1 MKLYPLR
8 LKFLM
13 ALQLG
18 AGKLN
23 LKKKHKNRKNILMK
37 EIDLRSDTVT
47 RPTPGMLEAIMSAR
61 VGDDVYKED
70 PTVNE
75 LEEKLAQM
83 FGKDEALFFPT
94 GSMANQAAIKL
105 HTQPAEQLICDKW
118 AHVYNYEGGG
128 VSFNSGVSCK
138 LVDGDRGMIT
148 AEQVEEN
155 INPPDFYH
163 SPLTSLV
170 CLENT
175 TNKGGGACYDFEE
188 FRKIRKVCD
197 QYGLGLHLD
206 GARLFNAL
214 VAKNEEPKEY
224 GKIFDTISVCL
235 SKGLGTPMG
244 TVLIGDKEIMKN
256 AIRVRKVLGG
266 GMRQVGFMA
275 AAGIYA
281 LENNVDRLEE
291 DHKRASEIGAVLKT
305 QSYIKEVEPVETN
318 IIIFYLKDPS
328 DEKSFMEQLHQE
340 NIRISNMGQGKLRI
354 VTHLDYT
361 QEMHQRFLEV
371 VKSIKL

>member
-1 MKLYPLR
+1 
-8 LKFLM
+8 
-13 ALQLG
+13 
-18 AGKLN
+18 
-23 LKKKHKNRKNILMK
+23 MK

-47 RPTPGMLEAIMSAR
+47 RPTTGMLQAIMSAK

-75 LEEKLAQM
+75 LEEKLAKM
-83 FGKDEALFFPT
+83 FGKYEALFFPT

-128 VSFNSGVSCK
+128 ASFNSGVSCK
-138 LVDGDRGMIT
+138 LIDGERGMIT
-148 AEQVEEN
+148 AQQVEEN

-188 FRKIRKVCD
+188 IKKIRKVCNSH
-197 QYGLGLHLD
+197 GLGLHLD

-214 VAKNEEPKEY
+214 VATGRDARDY
-224 GKIFDTISVCL
+224 GKIFDTISICL

-244 TVLIGDKEIMKN
+244 SVLIGDKKIMEN

-281 LENNVDRLEE
+281 LDNHVERLAE
-291 DHKRASEIGAVLKT
+291 DHKRAREIGEKLHE
-305 QSYIKEVEPVETN
+305 QSYVGEVEPVETN
-318 IIIFYLKDPS
+318 IIIFYLKDAS
-328 DEKSFMEQLHQE
+328 NEEKFMKKLQKE

-361 QEMHQRFLEV
+361 EEMHQKFLETIHD
-371 VKSIKL
+371 IKL

>member
-1 MKLYPLR
+1 
-8 LKFLM
+8 
-13 ALQLG
+13 
-18 AGKLN
+18 
-23 LKKKHKNRKNILMK
+23 MK

-47 RPTPGMLEAIMSAR
+47 KPTEGMMQAIINAE

-75 LEEKLAQM
+75 LERKLADM
-83 FGKDEALFFPT
+83 FGMDEALFFPT

-105 HTQPAEQLICDKW
+105 HTQPADQLICDKW

-138 LVDGDRGMIT
+138 LVDGHRGMIT
-148 AEQVEEN
+148 AEQVVEN

-163 SPLTSLV
+163 SPLTTLV

-188 FRKIRKVCD
+188 IKKIRKVCD
-197 QYGLGLHLD
+197 EHDLGLHLD

-214 VAKNEEPKEY
+214 VATKEDPKEY

-235 SKGLGTPMG
+235 SKGLGTPLG
-244 TVLIGDKEIMKN
+244 TVLLGNKEVMKN
-256 AIRVRKVLGG
+256 AMRVRKVLGG
-266 GMRQVGFMA
+266 GMRQIGFMA

-281 LENNVDRLEE
+281 LDNHVERLAE
-291 DHKRASEIGAVLKT
+291 DNKRASEIGEVLKE
-305 QSYIKEVEPVETN
+305 QSYIGEVEPVETN
-318 IIIFYLKDPS
+318 IVIFYLKNLS
-328 DEKSFMEQLHQE
+328 DEAAFIEALKKE
-340 NIRISNMGQGKLRI
+340 NIRISNMGQGKLRV
-354 VTHLDYT
+354 VTHLDYSE
-361 QEMHQRFLEV
+361 EMHQRFLEV
-371 VKSIKL
+371 LKGIEL

>member
-1 MKLYPLR
+1 MS
-8 LKFLM
+8 
-13 ALQLG
+13 
-18 AGKLN
+18 
-23 LKKKHKNRKNILMK
+23 

-47 RPTPGMLEAIMSAR
+47 KPTKGMLKAMMNAE

-70 PTVNE
+70 PSVNA
-75 LEEKLAQM
+75 LEEKLAKL

-105 HTQPAEQLICDKW
+105 HTQPADQLICDKW

-128 VSFNSGVSCK
+128 ASFNSGVSCK
-138 LVDGDRGMIT
+138 LVDGHRGMIT
-148 AEQVEEN
+148 AKQVEEN

-163 SPLTSLV
+163 SPLTTLV

-175 TNKGGGACYDFEE
+175 TNKGGGACYELEE
-188 FRKIRKVCD
+188 IKKIRKVCNTRN
-197 QYGLGLHLD
+197 LGLHLD

-214 VAKNEEPKEY
+214 VAKGESPKEY
-224 GKIFDTISVCL
+224 GKLFDTISVCL

-244 TVLIGDKEIMKN
+244 SVLIGNKEIMKG
-256 AIRVRKVLGG
+256 AMRIRKVLGG

-281 LENNVDRLEE
+281 LDNHIERLDE
-291 DHKRASEIGAVLKT
+291 DHKRAAEIAETLSMQAYIGA
-305 QSYIKEVEPVETN
+305 VEPVETN
-318 IIIFYLKDPS
+318 IIIFNLKDAS
-328 DEKSFMEQLHQE
+328 AEAEFNKILQKNS
-340 NIRISNMGQGKLRI
+340 IRISALGKGKLRI

-361 QEMHQRFLEV
+361 EGMHQKFLSVLKNIE
-371 VKSIKL
+371 L

>member
-1 MKLYPLR
+1 
-8 LKFLM
+8 
-13 ALQLG
+13 
-18 AGKLN
+18 
-23 LKKKHKNRKNILMK
+23 MK

-47 RPTPGMLEAIMSAR
+47 KPTTGMLQAIMSAE

-75 LEEKLAQM
+75 LEQKLAKM
-83 FGKDEALFFPT
+83 FGMDEALFFPT

-118 AHVYNYEGGG
+118 AHVFNYEGGG
-128 VSFNSGVSCK
+128 ASFNSGVSCK

-163 SPLTSLV
+163 SPLTTLV

-175 TNKGGGACYDFEE
+175 TNKGGGACYDLKEIK
-188 FRKIRKVCD
+188 KIKKVCD
-197 QYGLGLHLD
+197 KHNLGLHLD

-214 VAKNEEPKEY
+214 VAKKEDPRDY

-244 TVLIGDKEIMKN
+244 SVLIGNKKVMKN
-256 AIRVRKVLGG
+256 AMRVRKVLGG
-266 GMRQVGFMA
+266 GMRQIGFMA

-281 LENNVDRLEE
+281 LDNHVERLAQ
-291 DHKRASEIGAVLKT
+291 DHKRASEIGEVLRG
-305 QSYIKEVEPVETN
+305 QAYVNEVEPVETN
-318 IIIFYLKDPS
+318 IVIFYLQNAS
-328 DEKSFMEQLHQE
+328 DEAKFMKKLQE
-340 NIRISNMGQGKLRI
+340 EKIRISNMGQGKLRI
-354 VTHLDYT
+354 VTHLDYSE
-361 QEMHQRFLEV
+361 EMHQRFLEV
-371 VKSIKL
+371 LRSVKL

>member
-1 MKLYPLR
+1 
-8 LKFLM
+8 
-13 ALQLG
+13 
-18 AGKLN
+18 
-23 LKKKHKNRKNILMK
+23 MK

-47 RPTPGMLEAIMSAR
+47 RPTTGMLQAIMSAE

-75 LEEKLAQM
+75 LERKLANM
-83 FGKDEALFFPT
+83 FGMDEALFFPT

-118 AHVYNYEGGG
+118 AHVFNYEGGG
-128 VSFNSGVSCK
+128 ASFNSGVSCK
-138 LVDGDRGMIT
+138 LLDGNRGMIT

-163 SPLTSLV
+163 SPLTTLV

-175 TNKGGGACYDFEE
+175 TNKGGGACYDFAEIK
-188 FRKIRKVCD
+188 KIRKVCD
-197 QYGLGLHLD
+197 KHNLGLHLD

-214 VAKNEEPKEY
+214 VAKKEDPKAY
-224 GKIFDTISVCL
+224 GKIFDSISVCL

-244 TVLIGDKEIMKN
+244 SVLIGNKKVMKN
-256 AIRVRKVLGG
+256 AMRVRKVLGG

-281 LENNVDRLEE
+281 LDNNVERLST
-291 DHKRASEIGAVLKT
+291 DHKRASEIGEVL
-305 QSYIKEVEPVETN
+305 QGQAYVKEVEPVETN
-318 IIIFYLKDPS
+318 IVIFYLQNAS
-328 DEKSFMEQLHQE
+328 DEAKFMKKLQE
-340 NIRISNMGQGKLRI
+340 EKIRISNMGQGKLRI
-354 VTHLDYT
+354 VTHLDYSE
-361 QEMHQRFLEV
+361 EMHQRFIKVLR
-371 VKSIKL
+371 SIKL

>member
-1 MKLYPLR
+1 
-8 LKFLM
+8 
-13 ALQLG
+13 
-18 AGKLN
+18 
-23 LKKKHKNRKNILMK
+23 MK

-47 RPTPGMLEAIMSAR
+47 RPTKGMMQAIINAE

-70 PTVNE
+70 PTVNK
-75 LEEKLAQM
+75 LERKLADM
-83 FGKDEALFFPT
+83 FGMDEALFFPT

-105 HTQPAEQLICDKW
+105 HTQPADQLICDKW

-128 VSFNSGVSCK
+128 ASFNSGVSCK

-148 AEQVEEN
+148 AAQVEEN

-163 SPLTSLV
+163 SPLTTLV

-188 FRKIRKVCD
+188 IKKIRKVCD
-197 QYGLGLHLD
+197 EHNLGLHLD

-214 VAKNEEPKEY
+214 VAKNEDPKEY

-244 TVLIGDKEIMKN
+244 TVLIGNKKVMKN
-256 AIRVRKVLGG
+256 AMRVRKVLGG

-281 LENNVDRLEE
+281 LDNQVERLAE
-291 DHKRASEIGAVLKT
+291 DHKRASEIGKT
-305 QSYIKEVEPVETN
+305 LNSQSYVGEVEPVETN
-318 IIIFYLKDPS
+318 IVIFYLKNTS
-328 DEKSFMEQLHQE
+328 NEAAFMKSLQQE

-354 VTHLDYT
+354 VTHHDYS
-361 QEMHQRFLEV
+361 QEMHQRFLKMLE
-371 VKSIKL
+371 KIEL